1 MPVMTEPKLISGN
14 ANRPLAN
21 AIARRMSMHR
31 GMSVGLVDARV
42 ERFNDQEIFVEV
54 YENVRGEDMFI
65 IQPTSNPAND
75 NLMEL
80 LIISDALR
88 RSSAARITAVI
99 PYFGYARQDRKTGS
113 RTPISAKLVANLL
126 ETAGANRV
134 LSVDLHAGQIQG
146 FFDIPTDNLYAAPV
160 MSADIHAR
168 FAGRN
173 LMVVSPDVGGV
184 VRARAL
190 SKRLANAP
198 LAIVDKRRERPGES
212 EVMNIIGDV
221 SGRFCILVDDIV
233 DSGRTLQ
240 ELSTLLR
247 GRRGFGFRLAV
258 SSGQELVTDTA
269 DYLQYA
275 LADART
281 TLIALLLETPRSVG
295 RLRAGLRR
303 AAENDVPVVI
313 LPVGHSPR
321 GRTMV
326 TAHSG
331 ALAGDAMGWQALC
344 ADTGAVRVSDIAEF
358 ADTIELF
365 ESGRRRRPGTRG
377 IATVHDSGAERA
389 LCADLADELGVEF
402 ADIGPATAARLDA
415 LLDEGLSAANPLDVW
430 GTGADARAVFG
441 GCLQAM
447 AEDPAV
453 AVTAL
458 AVDLV
463 TEFDADTSY
472 PDAVLDAAAATDAPL
487 AVLTSVGSAIDES
500 TARRVRDAGIPVLE
514 GARSGLAAL
523 GHLARWP
530 QPLPTASHRVDPQR
544 QRRWLARLATG
555 GWDSVVALDLL
566 ADYAIPVTP
575 SRTADDLTAALGAAA
590 EIGYPVALKSRELA
604 HKSDVGGVALGIAD
618 DAALAAA
625 HRRLA
630 AMLGPAV
637 SVHAMADAGVEVS
650 VGVVRDVNFGP
661 LVVVAAGGTQ
671 VELLADRAVRCVPV
685 DAAGARAALESL
697 RIGPLLHGWRGTPA
711 VDLDALTRV
720 VVGFSELATEL
731 GEAIDA
737 VEANPVIVSE
747 RGAVAVD
754 ALVVTRCD

>member
-1 MPVMTEPKLISGN
+1 MLEATSVALVGASATPGSFGE
-14 ANRPLAN
+14 
-21 AIARRMSMHR
+21 RM
-31 GMSVGLVDARV
+31 
-42 ERFNDQEIFVEV
+42 
-54 YENVRGEDMFI
+54 I
-65 IQPTSNPAND
+65 IEA
-75 NLMEL
+75 
-80 LIISDALR
+80 R
-88 RSSAARITAVI
+88 RSSARM
-99 PYFGYARQDRKTGS
+99 P
-113 RTPISAKLVANLL
+113 LVNPRHPEIGGIRCAPTLADL
-126 ETAGANRV
+126 PE
-134 LSVDLHAGQIQG
+134 SVDLVLLGVPDAALLGQLEAAAAVGAKAAVIFGSAHGIRDAVTATATAAGMAICGAGCMG
-146 FFDIPTDNLYAAPV
+146 FVNNATGLRALGY
-160 MSADIHAR
+160 
-168 FAGRN
+168 
-173 LMVVSPDVGGV
+173 LEPDPLPAGGV
-184 VRARAL
+184 SLVTH
-190 SKRLANAP
+190 
-198 LAIVDKRRERPGES
+198 
-212 EVMNIIGDV
+212 
-221 SGRFCILVDDIV
+221 SGSAF
-233 DSGRTLQ
+233 
-240 ELSTLLR
+240 STLLR

-344 ADTGAVRVSDIAEF
+344 ADTGAVRVSDIAEL

-389 LCADLADELGVEF
+389 LCADLADDLGVEF

-604 HKSDVGGVALGIAD
+604 HKSDVGGVVLGIAD